1 MLYKR
6 RLILRALLGF
16 IAGLGALPMLPK
28 AVLAK
33 LPKAFSATTTDAAL
47 MDLYGNKILTKS
59 DRIELKLPEIAENG
73 AVVPISVKTDLP
85 AVKTISILAEKN
97 AHPLAASFMLPEGT
111 AADVSIRIRLAETM
125 SVQAVVET
133 DEGLYRIEK
142 EVKVVIGGCS
152 G

>member
-1 MLYKR
+1 MLYNR
-6 RLILRALLGF
+6 RLIVRALLGL

-28 AVLAK
+28 AVFARLS
-33 LPKAFSATTTDAAL
+33 KAFTAGTKEAAL
-47 MDLYGNKILTKS
+47 LDLYGDKKLTTN
-59 DRIELKLPEIAENG
+59 DRITLKLPEIAENG
-73 AVVPISVKTDLP
+73 AVVPVSVKTDLP

-125 SVQAVVET
+125 PVQAIVET
-133 DEGLYRIEK
+133 DKGLYSIEK
-142 EVKVVIGGCS
+142 EVKVVVGGCS